1 MKKAKGKIAGFMT
14 AVVAIVA
21 ISLLGGG
28 ARLKQNM

>member
-21 ISLLGGG
+21 ISLLGGV
-28 ARLKQNM
+28 QD